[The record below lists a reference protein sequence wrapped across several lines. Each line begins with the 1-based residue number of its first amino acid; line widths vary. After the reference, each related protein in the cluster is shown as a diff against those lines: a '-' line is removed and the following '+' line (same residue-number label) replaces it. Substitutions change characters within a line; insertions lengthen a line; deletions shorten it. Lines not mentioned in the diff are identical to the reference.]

1 MDGREKIYIRTSIGT
16 LALLKKESIRMFEKP
31 YTAYILQ
38 YSDKGCSGNCIF
50 CIQSRVNSGL
60 RKDMLARISWPKI
73 ELREFLHFLEK
84 KGKRLFKRICIQS
97 VIKNEFIDEIIYI
110 VKKFEELGLDIPVS
124 VAITPVDKDI
134 LYKLRSLG
142 VDRIGVGLDAASP
155 RIFKLV
161 GKPYTWNKYIDFIK
175 DSLDVFGYRR
185 VVVHLIAGLGERE
198 QELYR
203 VMENLISLGADIALF
218 AHTPLPKLKSYPLGR
233 PSIEYYRRAQIV
245 RTLLL
250 KGYRLN
256 EIFYVRENRLC
267 FREDIVDEV
276 REAIDLYMLSTLTS
290 GCPWCNRP
298 YYNESP
304 RGPFYNI
311 PSTKMLENLKNTIA
325 KEVLEAISKCIGL
338 NQ

>member
-1 MDGREKIYIRTSIGT
+1 MEDRREIYIRTSIGT
-16 LALLKKESIRMFEKP
+16 LALLKRESIRMFEKP

-38 YSDKGCSGNCIF
+38 YSDKGCSANCIF
-50 CIQSRVNSGL
+50 CIQSRVNSDL

-73 ELREFLHFLEK
+73 ELSEFLYFF
-84 KGKRLFKRICIQS
+84 KRNSRGWFKRICIQS
-97 VIKNEFIDEIIYI
+97 IIKKGFIDEIIYI
-110 VKKFEELGLDIPVS
+110 VKKFKELGLDIPIS
-124 VAITPVDKDI
+124 VAITPVDKSV
-134 LYKLRSLG
+134 LHELKGLG

-155 RIFKLV
+155 RVFELA

-198 QELYR
+198 HELYYT
-203 VMENLISLGADIALF
+203 MEKLISLGADIALF
-218 AHTPLPKLKSYPLGR
+218 AHTPLPRLKSSSLGR
-233 PSIEYYRRAQIV
+233 PSIEYYRRAQII

-250 KGYRLN
+250 KGYKLN
-256 EIFYVRENRLC
+256 EIFYVRGKRLC
-267 FREDIVDEV
+267 FREEIVNEV

-311 PSTKMLENLKNTIA
+311 PSTKMLENLKDIVV
-325 KEVLEAISKCIGL
+325 KEVLEAISKCIEL
-338 NQ
+338 SQ